1 MSKLYGPDEGYEVV
15 QNRSSKKTRVN
26 KKKEVSQNISLYS
39 TIRGKIS
46 ELICDQEPVM
56 SGPPFNPVVDL
67 NSLSHEQFVDRAGAV
82 ITPFNPEG
90 HPPPG
95 VYSPTMRSLI
105 DRLEVSRMTNSQSY
119 ASVVKDGSSR
129 SSSSPVQ
136 SYNGSVLSEDRYT
149 SDEIDYDDSKE
160 VDAAP
165 ASPQKTKSPRKTT
178 VKKTT
183 KKMKVSFAPLDMAS
197 TSDSRSSQYA
207 ITQCRSV
214 QRHLDAQVR
223 AQSY

>member
-15 QNRSSKKTRVN
+15 KNRSSKKSTN
-26 KKKEVSQNISLYS
+26 KSINKDKKVSHNVSLYS
-39 TIRGKIS
+39 TVRGKIS

-67 NSLSHEQFVDRAGAV
+67 DSLSHEQFVDRAGAV
-82 ITPFNPEG
+82 ITRFNPEG

-95 VYSPTMRSLI
+95 AYSPTMRSLI

-129 SSSSPVQ
+129 SSSSPVP
-136 SYNGSVLSEDRYT
+136 SYNGSVLSEDLST
-149 SDEIDYDDSKE
+149 SDEVDYDVSKE
-160 VDAAP
+160 VDAAS
-165 ASPQKTKSPRKTT
+165 ASPRQTKSPRKTT

-197 TSDSRSSQYA
+197 TSDSRSS
-207 ITQCRSV
+207 
-214 QRHLDAQVR
+214 
-223 AQSY
+223 